1 MPTTTQ
7 HEINPLNKAAFQ
19 PAHAMMGNTDIAY
32 QSEQTLLEK
41 IEQLDCEI
49 QDKNRELDSLCQ
61 EQKRMAERLTDIN
74 QTLERT
80 LSKLA
85 STNNDFNHQSQTL
98 LELIADLKQ
107 ENQSL
112 TSANHAWSYY
122 AIKLGFK
129 SLAGPK
135 EPRSSILQTL
145 RHWVFKSRPINN

>member
-85 STNNDFNHQSQTL
+85 STNNDFNHSF
-98 LELIADLKQ
+98 II
-107 ENQSL
+107 
-112 TSANHAWSYY
+112 H
-122 AIKLGFK
+122 
-129 SLAGPK
+129 
-135 EPRSSILQTL
+135 
-145 RHWVFKSRPINN
+145 